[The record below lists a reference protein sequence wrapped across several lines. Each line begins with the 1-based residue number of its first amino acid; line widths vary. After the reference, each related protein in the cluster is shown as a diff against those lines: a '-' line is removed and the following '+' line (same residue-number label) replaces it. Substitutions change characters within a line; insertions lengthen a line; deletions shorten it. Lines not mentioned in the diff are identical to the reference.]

1 MRRDTLVKGEQ
12 VEVQGYQYIV
22 EKFGQEKV
30 QSRAK
35 WLYDLLCDYI
45 TENSLTDQVSISRSV
60 C

>member
-1 MRRDTLVKGEQ
+1 MVKGEQ